1 MLDSISDGRPDC
13 QGDWPVEPQNV
24 DTAPRGQTA
33 QAGLPQVALSPKKPR
48 PGELKGLA
56 PDERIKRP
64 VSNRSGGPRTAKGI
78 ATASNNSLKHG
89 AYGVQRPQTDA
100 FHEKLMAVVEEL
112 NPHGVISRTLCED
125 IAHGLAKIET
135 LNAYERQQISKG
147 EQDGVNLLELARRV
161 DFPWADTHLDALG
174 GPANLHDLQRRVLR
188 SWKRL
193 ALPPQDSLCSSDSLS
208 SLDAPSPEV
217 LTVPDLR
224 VANLYERG
232 CVLLAQPGLCEFEHE
247 AFLLELDVVMLDARQ
262 GSSYLGRRIAKS
274 GDTSVLVSY
283 WLYRNARRLQE
294 CVHGLQNE
302 RTIAVLT
309 DERLVRANAQVQRGL
324 KESLSCIKTVRELRS
339 VAYE

>member
-1 MLDSISDGRPDC
+1 MLDLTSDGRPDC
-13 QGDWPVEPQNV
+13 QGDRPRVLQNM
-24 DTAPRGQTA
+24 DLEREGRADPA
-33 QAGLPQVALSPKKPR
+33 DLPNLALSPKKPR
-48 PGELKGLA
+48 PGELKGLV
-56 PDERIKRP
+56 PDKRLKRP
-64 VSNRSGGPRTAKGI
+64 ASNRSGGPRTAKGI
-78 ATASNNSLKHG
+78 ATASNNSIKHG
-89 AYGVQRPQTDA
+89 AYAVQRPQTDA
-100 FHEKLMAVVEEL
+100 YHDKLRAVLEEL

-147 EQDGVNLLELARRV
+147 EHDGVSLIELARRI
-161 DFPWADTHLDALG
+161 DFPWAETHLDALG
-174 GPANLHDLQRRVLR
+174 GPVNIHALQRLVCR
-188 SWKRL
+188 SWKRH
-193 ALPPQDSLCSSDSLS
+193 ALPAKNAPGSELLS
-208 SLDAPSPEV
+208 
-217 LTVPDLR
+217 VPDLR

-262 GSSYLGRRIAKS
+262 GSSYLGRRIATS

-283 WLYRNARRLQE
+283 WLYRNARRIQE

>member
-1 MLDSISDGRPDC
+1 MLDLTSDGRPNC
-13 QGDWPVEPQNV
+13 QGDRPRDHKNTDPARVGQA
-24 DTAPRGQTA
+24 APA
-33 QAGLPQVALSPKKPR
+33 DLPKVALSPKKPR
-48 PGELKGLA
+48 PGELKGLD
-56 PDERIKRP
+56 PDKRLKRP
-64 VSNRSGGPRTAKGI
+64 ASNRSGGPRTAKGI

-89 AYGVQRPQTDA
+89 VYGVQRPQTHAYQD
-100 FHEKLMAVVEEL
+100 KLRAVFEEL

-147 EQDGVNLLELARRV
+147 EQDGVSLIELARRL

-174 GPANLHDLQRRVLR
+174 GPANIHDLQRRVLR

-193 ALPPQDSLCSSDSLS
+193 ALPPQDFLG
-208 SLDAPSPEV
+208 SLDAPGTEV

-283 WLYRNARRLQE
+283 WLYRNSSRLQE
-294 CVHGLQNE
+294 CVRAMQNE
-302 RTIAVLT
+302 RMIAVLT

>member
-1 MLDSISDGRPDC
+1 L
-13 QGDWPVEPQNV
+13 
-24 DTAPRGQTA
+24 
-33 QAGLPQVALSPKKPR
+33 LKVALAPKKPR
-48 PGELKGLA
+48 PGELKGLD
-56 PDERIKRP
+56 PDKRLKRP
-64 VSNRSGGPRTAKGI
+64 ASNRSGGPRTAKGI

-89 AYGVQRPQTDA
+89 VYGVQRPQTDA
-100 FHEKLMAVVEEL
+100 YHDKLRAVVEEL

-147 EQDGVNLLELARRV
+147 EQDGVSLIELARRL

-174 GPANLHDLQRRVLR
+174 GPANLHELRRRVLR

-193 ALPPQDSLCSSDSLS
+193 ALPPKNAPDSVLLS
-208 SLDAPSPEV
+208 
-217 LTVPDLR
+217 VPDLR
-224 VANLYERG
+224 VAELYERG

-262 GSSYLGRRIAKS
+262 GSSYLGSRIAKS

-283 WLYRNARRLQE
+283 WLYRNARRIQE